1 MFHVTIGHLC
11 ICGFIFFVPITVG
24 KILGKLFMLGL
35 VTELVMELWV
45 WVIGP
50 PLQVGAWIKELVTGA
65 MVCKGPGS

>member
-1 MFHVTIGHLC
+1 M
-11 ICGFIFFVPITVG
+11 PITVG

-50 PLQVGAWIKELVTGA
+50 PLQVGAWIKELVTRA